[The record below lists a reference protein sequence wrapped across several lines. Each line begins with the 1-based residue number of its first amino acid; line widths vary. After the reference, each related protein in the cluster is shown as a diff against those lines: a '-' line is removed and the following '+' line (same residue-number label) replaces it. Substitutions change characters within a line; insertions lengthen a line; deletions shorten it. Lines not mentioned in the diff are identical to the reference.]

1 MSKWTVISLGGSIIV
16 PEEIDVAYLKKFR
29 EMILSY
35 KDRKFAIICGGGGTN
50 RKYNLAARTL
60 SPKCKDVDLDWVG
73 IKSLQLNAELVRTLF
88 AENAHSK
95 VIENPRDLKTL
106 PSKQI
111 VVGSADE
118 PGRSSDYDAVLWAQR
133 LGANTIVNLSNV
145 DRVFTADPRKVK
157 DAKPIS
163 EISWKDYLKI
173 VGTKWTPRL
182 STPFDPIAAQLAKK
196 HGLTAYVMNGHK
208 LAQVRRVIEGDVRKA
223 GTILHP

>member
-1 MSKWTVISLGGSIIV
+1 MNKWTIISLGGSIIV
-16 PEEIDVAYLKKFR
+16 PDKIDVVYLKKFR

-50 RKYNLAARTL
+50 RTYNSAARLL
-60 SPKCKDVDLDWVG
+60 SPGCKDVDLDWIG
-73 IKSLQLNAELVRTLF
+73 IRSLQLNAELVRTIF
-88 AENAHSK
+88 GNSAYSK
-95 VIENPRDLKTL
+95 VIANPRSLKAL

-111 VVGSADE
+111 VIGSADE
-118 PGRSSDYDAVLWAQR
+118 PGRSSDYDAVLWAHR
-133 LGANTIVNLSNV
+133 LKASTIINLSNV

-163 EISWKDYLKI
+163 EISWKEYLKI
-173 VGTKWTPRL
+173 VGTKWSPRL

-196 HGLTAYVMNGHK
+196 HRLTAYVMNGHK
-208 LAQVRRVIEGDVRKA
+208 LAQVRRVINGDSRKA